1 MREILKIRADEARPD
16 QDSVLET
23 QGIPPGAGLTEE
35 VKRLLARAGDLFLEL
50 SRPRVVVA
58 DVSIREFELVYRGK
72 GLNEADTPLDVV
84 FRKAEA
90 LALFAVT
97 VGHEVTEK
105 IDALFKTDEFALG
118 SMLDSV
124 ASAGTD
130 KAADRVEKFYF
141 DLLSEQGKVTRSKG
155 AMRFSPGY
163 CGWQMSGQEKLFE
176 FLRPEDIGITLL
188 DSYLMKPLK
197 SISGVL
203 VTGDKEIF
211 LFDDSYPF
219 CSECR
224 SRSCQER
231 IKALFGECPPDE
243 RRGVV

>member
-1 MREILKIRADEARPD
+1 MREIIEIRVDQIKPD

-35 VKRLLARAGDLFLEL
+35 VNALLEKAMDLFLEF
-50 SRPRVVVA
+50 SIPRAVIS
-58 DVSIREFELVYRGK
+58 DISIPEFEDVYEGQ
-72 GLNEADTPLDVV
+72 GSNEKDTPLDEI
-84 FRKAEA
+84 FKKADS

-97 VGHEVTEK
+97 VGERVTKK
-105 IDALFKTDEFALG
+105 INQLFKANDFALG

-130 KAADRVEKFYF
+130 KAAERVENRYF
-141 DLLSEQGKVTRSKG
+141 DLLSEIGKITTSKG
-155 AMRFSPGY
+155 VLRFSPGY
-163 CGWQMSGQEKLFE
+163 CGWHMSGQRKLFE

-188 DSYLMKPLK
+188 ESFLMKPLK

-203 VTGDKEIF
+203 VAGDKEIF
-211 LFDDSYPF
+211 VFDDSYPF
-219 CSECR
+219 CNECR

-231 IKALFGECPPDE
+231 IKALFGES
-243 RRGVV
+243 RSNRKKGVV

>member
-1 MREILKIRADEARPD
+1 MRKVLEIPVHEIKPD

-35 VKRLLARAGDLFLEL
+35 VNALLEKAMDLFLEF
-50 SRPRVVVA
+50 SIPRAVIS
-58 DVSIREFELVYRGK
+58 DISILEFEDVYEGQ
-72 GLNEADTPLDVV
+72 GSNEKDTPLDEILK
-84 FRKAEA
+84 KADS

-97 VGHEVTEK
+97 VGERVTKK
-105 IDALFKTDEFALG
+105 INQLFKANDFALG

-130 KAADRVEKFYF
+130 KAAERMENRYF
-141 DLLSEQGKVTRSKG
+141 DLLSEIGKITTSKG
-155 AMRFSPGY
+155 VLRFSPGY
-163 CGWQMSGQEKLFE
+163 CGWHMSGQKRLFE

-188 DSYLMKPLK
+188 ESFLMKPLK

-203 VTGDKEIF
+203 VAGDKEVF
-211 LFDDSYPF
+211 VFDDSYPF

-231 IKALFGECPPDE
+231 IKALFGES
-243 RRGVV
+243 RSNRKKGVV

>member
-1 MREILKIRADEARPD
+1 MREIIEIRVDQIKPD

-35 VKRLLARAGDLFLEL
+35 VNALLEKAMDLFLEF
-50 SRPRVVVA
+50 SIPRAVIS
-58 DVSIREFELVYRGK
+58 DISILEFEDVYEGQ
-72 GLNEADTPLDVV
+72 GSNEKDTPLDEILK
-84 FRKAEA
+84 KADS

-97 VGHEVTEK
+97 VGERVTKK
-105 IDALFKTDEFALG
+105 INQLFKANDFALG

-130 KAADRVEKFYF
+130 KAAERMENRYF
-141 DLLSEQGKVTRSKG
+141 DLLSEIGKITTSKDIL
-155 AMRFSPGY
+155 RFSPGY
-163 CGWQMSGQEKLFE
+163 CGWHMSGQKRLFE

-188 DSYLMKPLK
+188 ESFLMKPLK

-203 VTGDKEIF
+203 VAGDKEVF
-211 LFDDSYPF
+211 VFDDSYPF

-231 IKALFGECPPDE
+231 IKTLFGES
-243 RRGVV
+243 RSNRKKGVV

>member
-1 MREILKIRADEARPD
+1 MRKVLEIPVHEIKPD

-35 VKRLLARAGDLFLEL
+35 VNALLEKAMDLFLEF
-50 SRPRVVVA
+50 SIPRAVIS
-58 DVSIREFELVYRGK
+58 DISILEFEDVYEGQ
-72 GLNEADTPLDVV
+72 GSNEKDTPLDEILK
-84 FRKAEA
+84 KADS

-97 VGHEVTEK
+97 VGERVTKK
-105 IDALFKTDEFALG
+105 INQLFKANDFALG

-130 KAADRVEKFYF
+130 KAAERMENRYF
-141 DLLSEQGKVTRSKG
+141 DLLSEIGKITTSKG
-155 AMRFSPGY
+155 VLRFSPGY
-163 CGWQMSGQEKLFE
+163 CGWHMSGQKRLFE

-188 DSYLMKPLK
+188 ESFLMKPLK

-203 VTGDKEIF
+203 VAGDKEVF
-211 LFDDSYPF
+211 VFDDSYPF

-231 IKALFGECPPDE
+231 IKTLFGES
-243 RRGVV
+243 RSNRKKGVV